1 MCLLILLWKGFGSTY
16 LIQLFAKGYIIKTI
30 KKTKNGFTD
39 NQQFLT
45 GLVVSISFWKNT
57 NKIQKWGRYSRLVCI
72 NSKERGCFP
81 QRSLSCEN
89 KKWVKS
95 NFSNMKKLLVVTGG
109 SKGIGKALIQKFS
122 QEGFDVITCARNLEG
137 LDALKLSLQEKSQAA
152 LHYMGADLSIKS
164 EVVSF
169 SKFIASFNRPVDV
182 LVNNTGLF
190 IPGQVHTEE
199 EGVLE
204 KMINTNLYSA
214 YHLTRALIPAM
225 MERQQGYIFN
235 MCSTASITPY
245 VNGGSYCISKFA
257 MLGMSRV
264 LREEMKA
271 HGIKVTAVIP
281 GATFTASWEGTDLP
295 EERFMKA
302 EDIAAAIY
310 AAYALSPQAVM
321 EELIIRPQLGDL

>member
-1 MCLLILLWKGFGSTY
+1 MIDFHKRFNL
-16 LIQLFAKGYIIKTI
+16 
-30 KKTKNGFTD
+30 
-39 NQQFLT
+39 
-45 GLVVSISFWKNT
+45 
-57 NKIQKWGRYSRLVCI
+57 KIFY
-72 NSKERGCFP
+72 
-81 QRSLSCEN
+81 
-89 KKWVKS
+89 
-95 NFSNMKKLLVVTGG
+95 MKKLLVVTGG
-109 SKGIGKALIQKFS
+109 SKGIGKALIRKFS
-122 QEGFDVITCARNLEG
+122 QEDFDVVTCARNIEG
-137 LDALKLSLQEKSQAA
+137 LDDLKQLLKEKFQSD
-152 LHYMGADLSIKS
+152 LYYMGADLSIKS
-164 EVVSF
+164 ETLSF
-169 SKFIASFNRPVDV
+169 GKFVQSLNRPVDV
-182 LVNNTGLF
+182 LVNNAGLF

-214 YHLTRALIPAM
+214 YHLSRALIPSM
-225 MERQQGYIFN
+225 KEQQRGYIFN

-264 LREEMKA
+264 LREEMKP

-295 EERFMKA
+295 EERFMKS
-302 EDIAAAIY
+302 EDIAAAVY